1 MTIVNSNGYT
11 GKTTIGPYATLQIG
25 AGGAIGSL
33 SPSPSA
39 AIVDNGALVFSRS
52 DNIVQGTHFSSA
64 GITGGGSLTQLGAGM
79 LTLTASNT
87 YLGLT
92 TISAG
97 TLQLG
102 TGAAGQD
109 GSINGTSGVTN
120 NGTLAYNLAGSQTAS
135 YSIGGSGGLEKS
147 GTGTLVLSTFNTY
160 MGGTTVNAGTLQLNQ
175 AASGGVG
182 TLEPRAPV
190 TVNPGATLR
199 VNAEDAFGYY
209 TGSAGSISLIGG
221 TITISS
227 GIHTN
232 VGYLGMTAGTVTS
245 LGQGDGNPAYNFIL
259 NAGVTT
265 YASSAPS
272 VINANALE
280 LRDSVNSRLQ
290 AATSRVQRGPWQRSS
305 RSYRFVE
312 PPPHWRLGP
321 RHGWARHH
329 VVHGQRILHR
339 QHGDRQRHAASRRRR
354 RGRRSFP
361 PAARSSMKARWPSAA
376 ATISCRARSS
386 AAARSPASA
395 A

>member
-1 MTIVNSNGYT
+1 MNVGNQIDVVVVGFTPYWNGNQPDWVSGSAWTLNPGGALTTFQTNDNDVFDDTAGTGTFGGTVLLSTSNVAPSAVTFNNTNLAYTLSGNFGITGSASLALTGSGSVTIVNSNGYT

-182 TLEPRAPV
+182 TLEPG
-190 TVNPGATLR
+190 GAR
-199 VNAEDAFGYY
+199 YRQPRGDA
-209 TGSAGSISLIGG
+209 ACKRGG
-221 TITISS
+221 
-227 GIHTN
+227 
-232 VGYLGMTAGTVTS
+232 
-245 LGQGDGNPAYNFIL
+245 
-259 NAGVTT
+259 
-265 YASSAPS
+265 
-272 VINANALE
+272 
-280 LRDSVNSRLQ
+280 
-290 AATSRVQRGPWQRSS
+290 
-305 RSYRFVE
+305 
-312 PPPHWRLGP
+312 
-321 RHGWARHH
+321 
-329 VVHGQRILHR
+329 RIWVLHR
-339 QHGDRQRHAASRRRR
+339 FRGQHQLDRGNNHD
-354 RGRRSFP
+354 
-361 PAARSSMKARWPSAA
+361 
-376 ATISCRARSS
+376 
-386 AAARSPASA
+386 
-395 A
+395 